1 MDLYNINRGNV
12 DRCIH
17 NMAQAV
23 AQGQYSTAEVS
34 LAVAEFMGRMVVS
47 LCETPVSGIQ
57 LAAVLEDHLKRT
69 LQAGYSA
76 KGFNMGP
83 VEM

>member
-1 MDLYNINRGNV
+1 MDLFNINRGNV

-57 LAAVLEDHLKRT
+57 LATVLEDHIKRT